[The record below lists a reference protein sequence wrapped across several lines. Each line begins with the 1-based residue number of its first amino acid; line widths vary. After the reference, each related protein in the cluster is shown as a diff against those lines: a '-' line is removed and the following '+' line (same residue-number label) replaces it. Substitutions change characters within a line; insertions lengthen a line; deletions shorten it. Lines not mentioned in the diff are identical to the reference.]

1 MTTKNAVLLIIK
13 QFPGIDYNTL
23 VSKIASDYGS
33 VNSARAALSRALKDM
48 NALGLVG
55 KRDNR
60 WFVLEKGTLVLNS
73 EMKNKLLFKLNTTV
87 SASRAEHE
95 IDSIVEQLST
105 LIERSK
111 NDADLLRAAKTAVRF
126 SLSDLSAI
134 AVSATARQQQLAYL
148 ADVLDKQVKSLQELD
163 FLDTRQIAPLERT
176 IPLLQELLAKA
187 NPAEVFVTTSPETAQ
202 QLAAQFSEK
211 SSHENLHLSPKSYPA
226 FVAHLASQI
235 QEGRVANLTVSFS
248 PYALRFLAKARR
260 FPRPTANCRKL

>member
-60 WFVLEKGTLVLNS
+60 WVVLEKGTLALNS

-87 SASRAEHE
+87 SSARAENE

-105 LIERSK
+105 LIER
-111 NDADLLRAAKTAVRF
+111 
-126 SLSDLSAI
+126 
-134 AVSATARQQQLAYL
+134 
-148 ADVLDKQVKSLQELD
+148 
-163 FLDTRQIAPLERT
+163 
-176 IPLLQELLAKA
+176 
-187 NPAEVFVTTSPETAQ
+187 
-202 QLAAQFSEK
+202 
-211 SSHENLHLSPKSYPA
+211 
-226 FVAHLASQI
+226 
-235 QEGRVANLTVSFS
+235 
-248 PYALRFLAKARR
+248 
-260 FPRPTANCRKL
+260 